1 MLSVTATVTV
11 LPSPEEIAAAIR
23 YAILET
29 NGTLSVFPYPEFAPA
44 AAKEAGIQVK
54 QLRLPV
60 TIVEDGVLLNEN
72 LALSGKDAAW
82 VEKTLR
88 DRNTKLEDTF
98 LLAVAGQ
105 QILFIEKEEGK

>member
-1 MLSVTATVTV
+1 M
-11 LPSPEEIAAAIR
+11 
-23 YAILET
+23 
-29 NGTLSVFPYPEFAPA
+29 
-44 AAKEAGIQVK
+44 
-54 QLRLPV
+54 
-60 TIVEDGVLLNEN
+60 LLNEN
-72 LALSGKDAAW
+72 LGLSGKDAAW